1 VQTATSILDKQTT
14 EQKYA
19 LLQVRGIVF
28 DELPGWQRYG
38 AGLYW
43 QSYEKAGFNPRT
55 GQSVSATRRKIHIE
69 RDLLTGASYAQFL
82 RNFLV

>member
-1 VQTATSILDKQTT
+1 MQAATNALDKQTT
-14 EQKYA
+14 EQKHA
-19 LLQVRGIVF
+19 LLQARGIVF

-43 QSYEKAGFNPRT
+43 QSYQKAGFNPRT

-69 RDLLTGASYAQFL
+69 RDLLTGESYAQFL
-82 RNFLV
+82 RSFLV